1 MKNPIIESYLDEFSK
16 NYNITGLNETEKF
29 EHLVNF
35 CILNGEK
42 YDEFDIEDIHVGEK
56 GNYGLDGVAILVDG
70 EIVTSKDEAD
80 AVLSRK
86 KNPSVVFIFI
96 QTKISDSFDS
106 GEILKEFSAI
116 AAFLQNNKEFKFNRY
131 CKNLMDTC
139 NYIFKQ
145 ASKISEE
152 VLCKIYYATTGCW
165 NEENFYPLIT
175 QEKEQLKKLGFFK
188 EIEFIPLGGNEIK
201 KRYREIYNMATKDIN
216 FIRKATLPTIEGVES
231 SFIGVL
237 DANQYIKLITD
248 SSGNIIKNIFFENIR
263 DFLGN
268 NPVNA
273 NIAETLR
280 GADCE
285 LFPVLNNGVTIVAK
299 SLKTIGDKIYLSNF
313 QIVNGCQTSHILFKN
328 RDKLTSHIFLPI
340 KIIATSNDDIISKI
354 VMATNNQTEIK
365 NEAFEALRPFHKEL
379 EEFYRIAS
387 KNYGIDLYYERRQK
401 QYINESIE
409 QCKVITLSGQ
419 TKSYVATFLNC
430 PHSVHKYYGTLIKD
444 FYSSLYKEGHDF
456 LPYYISTALTYKL
469 GKILSQH
476 ARLRPYKFYIQYA
489 LKVVVMG
496 NGKFENKNGKY
507 PKELNTLVNILLDDN
522 LFKNIVIP
530 LANKIDNI
538 AKEMGLLSQF
548 AIRKKDFTDN
558 VDKKMTDISKEIKS
572 QLKA

>member
-1 MKNPIIESYLDEFSK
+1 MKNPIIKSYLDEFSE
-16 NYNITGLNETEKF
+16 NYNITELDLTEKF

-42 YDEFDIEDIHVGEK
+42 YDDFDIEDIHVGEK
-56 GNYGLDGVAILVDG
+56 GNYGLDGVAILIDG
-70 EIVTSKDEAD
+70 EIVTSEDEAE

-106 GEILKEFSAI
+106 GDILKEFSAI
-116 AAFLQNNKEFKFNRY
+116 NAFLQDNKEFKFNRY
-131 CKNLMDTC
+131 CKDLMSTG

-145 ASKISEE
+145 ASKISED
-152 VLCKIYYATTGCW
+152 VVCKIYYATTGFW
-165 NEENFYPLIT
+165 NEENFYPVIS
-175 QEKEQLKKLGFFK
+175 QEKNSLKKLGLFK
-188 EIEFIPLGGNEIK
+188 NIEFIPLGGNEIK
-201 KRYREIYNMATKDIN
+201 KRYREIYNTATKDID

-237 DANQYIKLITD
+237 DADQYIKLITD

-299 SLKTIGDKIYLSNF
+299 SLKTIGDKISLSNF
-313 QIVNGCQTSHILFKN
+313 QVVNGCQTSHILFKN
-328 RDKLTSHIFLPI
+328 KDKLTNNIFLPI

-354 VMATNNQTEIK
+354 IMATNNQTEIK
-365 NEAFEALRPFHKEL
+365 NEAFEVLRPFHKEL

-387 KNYGIDLYYERRQK
+387 KQYGVDLYYERRQK
-401 QYINESIE
+401 QYINESIK
-409 QCKVITLSGQ
+409 QYRIITLSGQ

-444 FYSSLYKEGHDF
+444 FYSSLYKEEHDF
-456 LPYYISTALTYKL
+456 LPYYMSTALNYKL
-469 GKILSQH
+469 GKILSRH
-476 ARLRPYKFYIQYA
+476 AELRPYKFYVQYA
-489 LKVVVMG
+489 LKVLVMG
-496 NGKFENKNGKY
+496 SGKFENKNGKY
-507 PKELNTLVNILLDDN
+507 SKEMKKFVNIFLDDSW
-522 LFKNIVIP
+522 LKKVAIL
-530 LANKIDNI
+530 LASAINDI
-538 AKEMGLLSQF
+538 AKEMNLLSQA
-548 AIRKKDFTDN
+548 AIRRKDFTDK
-558 VDKKMTDISKEIKS
+558 VDKKMIDILREIKI
-572 QLKA
+572 

>member
-1 MKNPIIESYLDEFSK
+1 MKNPIIKSYLDEFSE
-16 NYNITGLNETEKF
+16 NYNITELDLTEKF

-42 YDEFDIEDIHVGEK
+42 YDDFDIEDIHVGEK
-56 GNYGLDGVAILVDG
+56 GNYGLDGVAILIDG
-70 EIVTSKDEAD
+70 EIVTSEDEAE

-106 GEILKEFSAI
+106 GDILKEFSAI
-116 AAFLQNNKEFKFNRY
+116 NAFLQDNKEFKFNRY
-131 CKNLMDTC
+131 CKDLMSTG

-145 ASKISEE
+145 ASKISED
-152 VLCKIYYATTGCW
+152 VVCKIYYATTGFW
-165 NEENFYPLIT
+165 NEENFYPVIS
-175 QEKEQLKKLGFFK
+175 QEKNSLKKLGLFK
-188 EIEFIPLGGNEIK
+188 NIEFIPLGGNEIK
-201 KRYREIYNMATKDIN
+201 KRYREIYNTATKDID

-237 DANQYIKLITD
+237 DADQYIKLITD

-280 GADCE
+280 GSDCE

-299 SLKTIGDKIYLSNF
+299 SLKTIGDKISLSNF
-313 QIVNGCQTSHILFKN
+313 QVVNGCQTSHILFKN
-328 RDKLTSHIFLPI
+328 KNKLTNNIFLPI

-354 VMATNNQTEIK
+354 IMATNNQTEIK
-365 NEAFEALRPFHKEL
+365 NEAFEVLRPFHKEL

-387 KNYGIDLYYERRQK
+387 KQYGVDLYYERRQK
-401 QYINESIE
+401 QYINESIK
-409 QCKVITLSGQ
+409 QYRIITLSGQ

-444 FYSSLYKEGHDF
+444 FYSSLYKEEHDF
-456 LPYYISTALTYKL
+456 LPYYMSTALNYKL
-469 GKILSQH
+469 GKILSRH
-476 ARLRPYKFYIQYA
+476 AELRPYKFYVQYA
-489 LKVVVMG
+489 LKVLVMG
-496 NGKFENKNGKY
+496 SGKFENKNGKY
-507 PKELNTLVNILLDDN
+507 SKEMKKFVNIFLDDSW
-522 LFKNIVIP
+522 LKKVAIL
-530 LANKIDNI
+530 LASAINDI
-538 AKEMGLLSQF
+538 AKEMNLLSQA
-548 AIRKKDFTDN
+548 AIRRKDFTDK
-558 VDKKMTDISKEIKS
+558 VDKKMIDILKEIKI
-572 QLKA
+572 